1 MRRLSI
7 FWVILVSI
15 MLIGCGS
22 SYQADDFYVDEETD
36 AAVQKEMREIEEV
49 KKAAKEKVQ
58 AEIAEKK
65 EQEAKEKAEREA
77 KERAEKEKAE
87 KEAMERA
94 EKEKDEQEAKEK
106 AEKEKDE
113 QEAMKKAETE
123 EASKVEADIYK
134 IDSKTK
140 GNADNFDKYDN
151 PEQQD
156 TSASW
161 VLNNGSMKIHYPSC
175 KDVRKIKPDNYA
187 TSNLSLQDL
196 QSQGYNTCGHCFK

>member
-77 KERAEKEKAE
+77 KERAEKEK
-87 KEAMERA
+87 
-94 EKEKDEQEAKEK
+94 DEL
-106 AEKEKDE
+106 
-113 QEAMKKAETE
+113 EAMKKTETE
-123 EASKVEADIYK
+123 EASNVEADIYK

-196 QSQGYNTCGHCFK
+196 QSQGYSTCGHCFK